1 MPHGRDPRGRG
12 GVWCAGIVCRATH
25 QTWAG
30 RSTARRRFGRPRG
43 RAYRFISHR
52 RAVRGRPR
60 EERERKGRTSA
71 SSREPASTSL
81 AREPHPLTFVRIFCF
96 LFFCSSET
104 KNKKNTKQKYK
115 RERRGGG
122 PRRGLEARKSKAGR
136 LDFARLPMVGGVR
149 WVLVKLCPRSERLLA
164 HDRRLCS
171 TAAAAHPTKTRAPFD
186 IAEFKDRRPRYDRAN
201 RCRGYKLP
209 PSACMKEFGAP
220 GLFAERR
227 IRLGRAEAQLV
238 DASVDRAGVPIASYR
253 TGELCG
259 VDREK
264 SVSVRGGRARAA
276 VSPRAPLSLGN
287 HTP

>member
-209 PSACMKEFGAP
+209 PSACMKKC
-220 GLFAERR
+220 LER
-227 IRLGRAEAQLV
+227 
-238 DASVDRAGVPIASYR
+238 YR
-253 TGELCG
+253 TFGQERFSRVAKTTFCRKYFPPNHKRKRLLE
-259 VDREK
+259 RPR
-264 SVSVRGGRARAA
+264 SLSAA
-276 VSPRAPLSLGN
+276 VAYGLLCSCLAALPRVGLLP
-287 HTP
+287 